1 VSKFAAAKIESHKFC
16 GLAEIAEGVMDRQL
30 SLKIMALL
38 AFVQALAGLLRA
50 FNWVQVG
57 VNLFG
62 QGLLLLPFVGAVA
75 VMRGLFISVV
85 ALLYVLF
92 AIGAL
97 LGKSWSR
104 WLGLTAAI
112 INLLLVVSALAQGA
126 GLIETIAWSAIPVI
140 LVIYLFSQTGRKALK
155 GA

>member
-1 VSKFAAAKIESHKFC
+1 
-16 GLAEIAEGVMDRQL
+16 MDRQM

-38 AFVQALAGLLRA
+38 AFVQALGGLLRA
-50 FNWVQVG
+50 FNWVQIG

-85 ALLYVLF
+85 ALLYALF
-92 AIGAL
+92 ALGAL
-97 LGKSWSR
+97 LGKSWCR

-126 GLIETIAWSAIPVI
+126 GLMEALAWSTIPVI
-140 LVIYLFSQTGRKALK
+140 LIIYLFSQTARKALK